1 MSFESVSQPPTG
13 TGTGRLTESLRP
25 QAGRRAGQPLS
36 SQSPSVARRRG
47 RPPAGRAGPLPLA
60 LRRAGRAGATRTR
73 PQSLSHGALRARAAA
88 AVSR

>member
-47 RPPAGRAGPLPLA
+47 RPPAGRAGLPLA
-60 LRRAGRAGATRTR
+60 LRRAAGGGDSD
-73 PQSLSHGALRARAAA
+73 PA
-88 AVSR
+88 AVTDSE